1 MVSYLFIILSS
12 DASSYR
18 KKKMAQH
25 PILTKQTKRS
35 EAYENLLCSLETEN
49 DSNDLT
55 LENSAN
61 LEFDR

>member
-1 MVSYLFIILSS
+1 
-12 DASSYR
+12 
-18 KKKMAQH
+18 MAQH
-25 PILTKQTKRS
+25 PILTKQTERS

-55 LENSAN
+55 LENSTN